1 MFINVIDWKECGEYI
16 TIKVKK
22 SNDLTKNYKKNAG
35 NMKGKKILTG
45 LLCAAVVGNLVAGVA
60 PGMMCDVSAASAQT
74 STEQKKVVQTTKK
87 LEQKRYNGVPG
98 YQYKDIYATERVTIK
113 ESVLIRQSKLARRV

>member
-1 MFINVIDWKECGEYI
+1 
-16 TIKVKK
+16 
-22 SNDLTKNYKKNAG
+22 
-35 NMKGKKILTG
+35 MKGKKILTG

-87 LEQKRYNGVPG
+87 IQRSTGISIQGYLRDRTGYN
-98 YQYKDIYATERVTIK
+98 
-113 ESVLIRQSKLARRV
+113 